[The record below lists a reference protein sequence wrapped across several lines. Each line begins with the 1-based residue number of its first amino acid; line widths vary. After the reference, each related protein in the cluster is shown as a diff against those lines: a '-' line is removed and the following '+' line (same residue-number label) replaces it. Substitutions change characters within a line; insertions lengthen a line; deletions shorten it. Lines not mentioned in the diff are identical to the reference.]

1 MKKNKKV
8 LIGIIGG
15 SGLCRFPELEK
26 IKEFKFQTKYGYP
39 SDKIIIS
46 KYAGKIV
53 AFLPRHGKN
62 HSLPPHKIPYKANIS
77 AFKKLGVE
85 YIIATCIAG
94 SLKRNIKPGDF
105 VIPDQFVNL
114 TWGRDDYFDIEKKIV
129 HLPMANPYCP
139 NLRRLTY
146 NCAKKLGIR
155 VHKKGTVVVTQGPRF
170 STKAESRWFSLQKWD
185 VVNMTQYPE
194 CYFAREMGICYV
206 AIAMITDYDVGI
218 KSHLQINTKGMTK
231 VLKIFN
237 NDIKEVKKLIFQI
250 IEKLPTKRNCGCS
263 KSLINEYYKYSLKR
277 KSKK

>member
-26 IKEFKFQTKYGYP
+26 IKEVKFQTKYGHP
-39 SDKIIIS
+39 SDEIIIG
-46 KYAGKIV
+46 KYAGKTV
-53 AFLPRHGKN
+53 AFLTRHRKN
-62 HSLPPHKIPYKANIS
+62 HSLPPHKILYKANI
-77 AFKKLGVE
+77 AALKELGVE

-94 SLKRNIKPGDF
+94 SLKRNIRPGDF
-105 VIPDQFVNL
+105 VILDQFVNL
-114 TWGRDDYFDIEKKIV
+114 TWGRDDYFKVEKKIV

-146 NCAKKLGIR
+146 NCAKKLGIH

-170 STKAESRWFSLQKWD
+170 STKAESSWFSAQKWD

-218 KSHLQINTKGMTK
+218 KSHFQINTKGMTK
-231 VLKIFN
+231 VLKVFN

-250 IEKLPTKRNCGCS
+250 IKKLPIKRNCRCS
-263 KSLINEYYKYSLKR
+263 KSLINEYYKYSLRR
-277 KSKK
+277 KK

>member
-1 MKKNKKV
+1 MKKDEKV

-26 IKEFKFQTKYGYP
+26 IKEIKFQTKYGYP
-39 SDKIIIS
+39 SDKIIIG
-46 KYAGKIV
+46 KYAGKTV
-53 AFLPRHGKN
+53 AFLPRHRKN

-77 AFKKLGVE
+77 ALKKLGVE

-105 VIPDQFVNL
+105 VILDQFVNF
-114 TWGRDDYFDIEKKIV
+114 TWGRDDYFEVEKKIV
-129 HLPMANPYCP
+129 HLSMANPYCP

-155 VHKKGTVVVTQGPRF
+155 VHNKGTVVVTQGPRF
-170 STKAESRWFSLQKWD
+170 STKAESKWFSLQKWD

-206 AIAMITDYDVGI
+206 SIAMITDYDVGI
-218 KSHLQINTKGMTK
+218 KNHLQMNTKGMVK

-237 NDIKEVKKLIFQI
+237 NNIEKVKKLIFQI
-250 IEKLPTKRNCGCS
+250 IKELPIKKNCGCS
-263 KSLINEYYKYSLKR
+263 KNLPDEYYKHSLK
-277 KSKK
+277 KHDKD